1 MAQLSDRVRALM
13 QPHLASIEPYDP
25 NFTPCRVNLSA
36 NENTYPMPAAA
47 RASIDAALVATPL
60 NRYPDPMSNE
70 LRAEIAAWHG
80 VDPSWVCVGNG
91 GDELLYNFL
100 LAFGGAGRT
109 LLNCPPCFSEYAFF
123 ASLAQTKVLDVWR
136 DSKTFELDQAAVL
149 EAAPKCDIA
158 IVTSPNNP
166 TGDLAS
172 VEFVREIP
180 LRILKT
186 RPEFSE
192 KSMGAFAL
200 PAKSSTNKGKAFS
213 QVVSCFANGLRMRR
227 ISKFNCNRIRGMEA
241 QFLAK
246 PVFGAVCA

>member
-1 MAQLSDRVRALM
+1 MAQLSDRVRTLM

-47 RASIDAALVATPL
+47 RASIDAALAATPL

-100 LAFGGAGRT
+100 LAFGGVGRT

-123 ASLAQTKVLDVWR
+123 ASLAQTEVLDVWR
-136 DSKTFELDQAAVL
+136 DAETFELDQAAVL

-158 IVTSPNNP
+158 IVS
-166 TGDLAS
+166 LAEQS
-172 VEFVREIP
+172 HGRFG
-180 LRILKT
+180 
-186 RPEFSE
+186 FS
-192 KSMGAFAL
+192 
-200 PAKSSTNKGKAFS
+200 
-213 QVVSCFANGLRMRR
+213 
-227 ISKFNCNRIRGMEA
+227 
-241 QFLAK
+241 
-246 PVFGAVCA
+246 